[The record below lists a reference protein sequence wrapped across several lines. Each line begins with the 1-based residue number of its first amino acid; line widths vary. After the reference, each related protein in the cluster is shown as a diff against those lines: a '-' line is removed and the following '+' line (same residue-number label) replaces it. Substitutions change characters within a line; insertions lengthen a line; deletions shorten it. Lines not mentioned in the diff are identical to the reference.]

1 MESRTRHE
9 HGATVAVVAWMSDVL
24 KIERNENSSN
34 QSCRVVR
41 LHYFFAAIGQ
51 SAVAEQKA
59 FSTELQVSAVIAGGS
74 GVPRCKFNPVAWPG
88 PRPALKVAAGWNR
101 TVCFRLSE
109 KTRGALLPP

>member
-1 MESRTRHE
+1 MESRSRHE

-41 LHYFFAAIGQ
+41 LHYFFAAVGQ

-59 FSTELQVSAVIAGGS
+59 FSTELQVSAVIAGDS
-74 GVPRCKFNPVAWPG
+74 VVHVCNSNPVAGPV
-88 PRPALKVAAGWNR
+88 PRPALKVAAG
-101 TVCFRLSE
+101 
-109 KTRGALLPP
+109 